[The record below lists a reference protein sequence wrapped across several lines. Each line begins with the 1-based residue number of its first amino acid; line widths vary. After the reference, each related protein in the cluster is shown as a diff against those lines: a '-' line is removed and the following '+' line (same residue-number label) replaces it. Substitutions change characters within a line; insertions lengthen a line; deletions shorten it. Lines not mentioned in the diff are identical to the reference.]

1 MKNLIISILALFSFT
16 VLSGQNVDSLR
27 ILSFEKTHQN
37 LDYQKLVQKYINIGQ
52 PIDSIE
58 FEYLYYLKYKKQDFS
73 YYDLTSEEQ
82 TFRDNF
88 NSRKYQESAEL
99 GIKLLQIDPTDLKTL
114 YYTAASLKN
123 INQLDSAAE
132 FLERYDLLISIIS
145 KYGNGRTKETSYQVV
160 KISDE
165 HAILERTKDMFYNR
179 KSTIEFDG
187 IIDSWDIFSA
197 KSKKNYNLYFKF
209 NNLYTYPKK

>member
-1 MKNLIISILALFSFT
+1 MKNLIISILTLFSFA

-37 LDYQKLVQKYINIGQ
+37 LSYPKLVEKYIKLGQ

-58 FEYLYYLKYKKQDFS
+58 FEYLYYLKYKHPDFT
-73 YYDLTSEEQ
+73 YFDLTAEEKF
-82 TFRDNF
+82 FRERYNT
-88 NSRKYQESAEL
+88 RKYQESAEL
-99 GIKLLQIDPTDLKTL
+99 GIKLLQKDPTDLKTL
-114 YYTAASLKN
+114 LYTSTSFKN

-132 FLERYDLLISIIS
+132 LQKRFDLLIGIIS
-145 KYGNGRTKETSYQVV
+145 KYGDGTTIETGYQVV

-179 KSTIEFDG
+179 KTMQESDC

-197 KSKKNYNLYFKF
+197 KTKKNYNLNFKF